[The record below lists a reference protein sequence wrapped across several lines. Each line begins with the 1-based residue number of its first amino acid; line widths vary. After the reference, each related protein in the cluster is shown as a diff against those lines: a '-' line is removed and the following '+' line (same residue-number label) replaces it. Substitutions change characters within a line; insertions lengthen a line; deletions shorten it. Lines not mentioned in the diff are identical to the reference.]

1 MTNIRFLVVEKSFII
16 RQGIKTILHDLSNA
30 ELIEAADYSSPLE
43 NIIEQIRPSVII
55 FNHKLLKQQPDI
67 YQILKAAKENV
78 KLVLIKGPNK
88 KLDNEKFFDLCIDI
102 DSAKSQIIKELN
114 DLIEEL
120 KSNQIEETSDL
131 SDREIDVLKLVAKGK
146 SNKEMADMLFISTH
160 TVISHRKNI
169 IRKLNIKSVAGLTVY
184 AILNRLISEDELNNI
199 S

>member
-30 ELIEAADYSSPLE
+30 ELIEAVDYTIALE

-55 FNHKLLKQQPDI
+55 FNHKLLKQQPHI
-67 YQILKAAKENV
+67 YQILKSAKEHA

-88 KLDNEKFFDLCIDI
+88 KLDIENFFDLCIEI
-102 DSAKSQIIKELN
+102 DSPKSQIIKDLN

-120 KSNQIEETSDL
+120 KSHQIEETSDL
-131 SDREIDVLKLVAKGK
+131 SEREIDVLKLVAKGK
-146 SNKEMADMLFISTH
+146 ANKEIADLLFISTH

-184 AILNRLISEDELNNI
+184 AILNRLISEDELNII

>member
-30 ELIEAADYSSPLE
+30 ELIEAADYSSSLE

>member
-30 ELIEAADYSSPLE
+30 ELIEAADYSSSLE

-88 KLDNEKFFDLCIDI
+88 KLDNENFFDLCIDI